1 MARPTQALIDRQ
13 ALRDN
18 FAIAQAVS
26 KARCMPMVKANAYGH
41 GAEIVCRALENA
53 PAFGV
58 ASIEEAL
65 ELRRLG
71 VDKPILLLEG
81 TFSADEITVAEE
93 HQLWLMVENH
103 QQCRELLEAPLQRPI
118 SLWLGLD
125 TGMHR
130 LGFQA
135 DEINA
140 IYQSLATSGKVQS
153 CVVLASHL
161 ASADHYDD
169 PKTRRQIAN
178 FDAAYASIAVPDGAR
193 LQQSL
198 ANSAALL
205 GWPKTRRD
213 WQRPGY
219 MLYGNSP
226 FVHGND
232 DYGLRPVM
240 TFVTAVTSLRSI
252 DAGESVGYAGTWTAS
267 RASRIATLAVGYG
280 DGYPRHA
287 PNGTPVL
294 INGRRCPL
302 IGRVSMDMLTV
313 DITDCPTVNIGD
325 QSTLWGPDLPV
336 NEIAEHCATNGYQL
350 LSGITARVP
359 RIAQN

>member
-1 MARPTQALIDRQ
+1 
-13 ALRDN
+13 
-18 FAIAQAVS
+18 
-26 KARCMPMVKANAYGH
+26 
-41 GAEIVCRALENA
+41 
-53 PAFGV
+53 
-58 ASIEEAL
+58 
-65 ELRRLG
+65 
-71 VDKPILLLEG
+71 
-81 TFSADEITVAEE
+81 
-93 HQLWLMVENH
+93 
-103 QQCRELLEAPLQRPI
+103 
-118 SLWLGLD
+118 
-125 TGMHR
+125 
-130 LGFQA
+130 
-135 DEINA
+135 
-140 IYQSLATSGKVQS
+140 
-153 CVVLASHL
+153 
-161 ASADHYDD
+161 
-169 PKTRRQIAN
+169 
-178 FDAAYASIAVPDGAR
+178 
-193 LQQSL
+193 
-198 ANSAALL
+198 
-205 GWPKTRRD
+205 
-213 WQRPGY
+213 
-219 MLYGNSP
+219 
-226 FVHGND
+226 
-232 DYGLRPVM
+232 M